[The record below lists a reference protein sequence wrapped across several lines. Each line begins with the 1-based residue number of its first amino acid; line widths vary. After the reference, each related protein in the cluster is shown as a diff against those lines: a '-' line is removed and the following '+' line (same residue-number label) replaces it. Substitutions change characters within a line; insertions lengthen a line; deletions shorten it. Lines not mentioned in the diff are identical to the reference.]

1 MGNRGEW
8 LSQGARV
15 GNVAEGR
22 GSNVKVSPCRDR
34 GQETKGVDS
43 ADGSFEG
50 EHGDEGGM
58 GPSSRSWKEVSW
70 NFAKKLGMSIKTYN
84 KYA

>member
-15 GNVAEGR
+15 GIVAEGR

-50 EHGDEGGM
+50 EHGDEGGNGTQFTIM
-58 GPSSRSWKEVSW
+58 ERGVLE
-70 NFAKKLGMSIKTYN
+70 FCKKTRNVYKNL
-84 KYA
+84 